1 MSDPKLRQR
10 SAAADRGFT
19 LMEILVVVVI
29 IGMLMT
35 LVGSRLFSRLD
46 ETKITIANSKLQKVA
61 QQLEL
66 YKLDNGRYPTT
77 SQGLVALVREP
88 TEDPLPRRYAVAGYL
103 RNADLADPW
112 GVAYEYEQP
121 GTHNSYSYD
130 LFSLGP
136 DGQPGEDDVTNWDE
150 TADAP

>member
-1 MSDPKLRQR
+1 
-10 SAAADRGFT
+10 
-19 LMEILVVVVI
+19 MEILVVVLI

-46 ETKITIANSKLQKVA
+46 ETKITIAGSKLQKVA

-77 SQGLVALVREP
+77 GQGLVALVREP
-88 TEDPLPRRYAVAGYL
+88 TEDPLPRRYAAAGYL
-103 RNADLADPW
+103 RSADLADPW
-112 GVAYEYEQP
+112 GAEYEYEQP

-136 DGQPGEDDVTNWDE
+136 DGQPSEDDVTNWDE
-150 TADAP
+150 TRDAP